1 MQKLDDFTHDLK
13 KIFGE
18 RLKSIFIYGSKANAN
33 PRQTAADTNIMVVTE
48 NITGDDL
55 RKCTKTV
62 KKWMG
67 SCCMFDKEKN
77 PLPIFMGEREWFNS
91 VDVYAMEYS
100 DIKENYN
107 IIYGENLINNLTVK
121 KEDLRLQCESEMKN
135 LLMRFR
141 KQYLLFSGDYKALN
155 ESLLVVTKTLNAIFK
170 AILRLNDIEVS
181 KSAFDNLNKIVE
193 IIDLDK
199 TFYEKLLCVKENHC
213 KFSKTETYKIA
224 DEAIVQMD
232 KLLEYINNM

>member
-1 MQKLDDFTHDLK
+1 MQKLDDFTHDIK

-33 PRQTAADTNIMVVTE
+33 AQQTAGDTDIMVIAE

-55 RKCTKTV
+55 RKCTKPV

-67 SCCMFDKEKN
+67 SCCIFDKEKN

-141 KQYLLFSGDYKALN
+141 KQYILFADDYNAVNK
-155 ESLLVVTKTLNAIFK
+155 SLLVVTKTLNAIFK
-170 AILRLNDIEVS
+170 AILRIKDIEVS

-193 IIDLDK
+193 IIDIDK

>member
-33 PRQTAADTNIMVVTE
+33 ARQTAVDTNIMVITE

-107 IIYGENLINNLTVK
+107 IIYGENFINNLNIK

-141 KQYLLFSGDYKALN
+141 KQYILFADDYNAVNK
-155 ESLLVVTKTLNAIFK
+155 SLLVVTKTLNAIFK
-170 AILRLNDIEVS
+170 AILRIKDIEVS

-193 IIDLDK
+193 IIDIDK